1 MKMAAA
7 KNALTETLTL
17 VVGKR
22 RYSVASIED
31 ASRMF
36 CAARDKSGFG
46 ASKTA
51 TPLIYRADGGLI
63 GYISYNGRVWSGHPR
78 DWKPGTKPLHEAA

>member
-1 MKMAAA
+1 MEAAA
-7 KNALTETLTL
+7 NTAVETLTL
-17 VVGKR
+17 LIGKR
-22 RYSVASIED
+22 RYPVASIED

-46 ASKTA
+46 ASKIT
-51 TPLIYRADGGLI
+51 TPLIYRADGGLL

-78 DWKPGTKPLHEAA
+78 DWKSGTKPLHEAA